1 MNMSY
6 CAVENTAG
14 AMRQVIDL
22 IEEFDTI
29 EEWVASLDEYER
41 NGLERL
47 IGCCEEF
54 AIYSNEIEEAVDNTV
69 A

>member
-22 IEEFDTI
+22 MEEFDTI
-29 EEWVASLDEYER
+29 K
-41 NGLERL
+41 NGLR
-47 IGCCEEF
+47 
-54 AIYSNEIEEAVDNTV
+54 ASTNTSETDLKD
-69 A
+69 